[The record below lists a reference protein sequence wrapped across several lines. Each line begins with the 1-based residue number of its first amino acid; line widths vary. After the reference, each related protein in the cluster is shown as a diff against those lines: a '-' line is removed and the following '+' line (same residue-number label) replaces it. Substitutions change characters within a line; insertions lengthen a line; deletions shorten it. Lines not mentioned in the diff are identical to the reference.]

1 MFIPHRPGFKGASVS
16 RLALWR
22 ISAEPAVVAVAP
34 VCVPSGSAS
43 SASVASGCAKPGV
56 QLAFVNHSPRPRVAP
71 EATPRLRVLARQA
84 GQGMTE
90 YLIVVAL
97 IAVAAI
103 GVYSLLGQTL
113 RSQTAGLALEI
124 SGQDAGATIGS
135 ARAQAGAAQ
144 ATAATRKGLE
154 NFNDGNR

>member
-1 MFIPHRPGFKGASVS
+1 MYILHRPGFQGASL
-16 RLALWR
+16 RHQATQPAC
-22 ISAEPAVVAVAP
+22 AEPAVVSPGP
-34 VCVPSGSAS
+34 VCKASGSVS
-43 SASVASGCAKPGV
+43 SASGVSGCTKLGV
-56 QLAFVNHSPRPRVAP
+56 QLAFANHSPRPRVTP
-71 EATPRLRVLARQA
+71 EAAPRLRVLARQA

-144 ATAATRKGLE
+144 ASAATRKGLE
-154 NFNDGNR
+154 NFNEGNR

>member
-1 MFIPHRPGFKGASVS
+1 MICTQRPFSVAAPVLGQPALS
-16 RLALWR
+16 TPDRPSHAFPLMGCAHQSVRLA
-22 ISAEPAVVAVAP
+22 A
-34 VCVPSGSAS
+34 
-43 SASVASGCAKPGV
+43 
-56 QLAFVNHSPRPRVAP
+56 VNHSPRPRVT
-71 EATPRLRVLARQA
+71 EAVAPRLSVLARQA

-113 RSQTAGLALEI
+113 RSQTAGLALEV
-124 SGQDAGATIGS
+124 SGQDAGATIGA

-144 ATAATRKGLE
+144 AGAATRKGLD

>member
-1 MFIPHRPGFKGASVS
+1 MQSTQDLVHGGPIHHGSLAGLPAPLPTTVQTSLYQPPSAGTMRCI
-16 RLALWR
+16 RLA
-22 ISAEPAVVAVAP
+22 
-34 VCVPSGSAS
+34 AS
-43 SASVASGCAKPGV
+43 NP
-56 QLAFVNHSPRPRVAP
+56 SPRPRV
-71 EATPRLRVLARQA
+71 TLGDVPRLRVLARQA

-124 SGQDAGATIGS
+124 SGQDAGSAIGS
-135 ARAQAGAAQ
+135 ARTQAGAAQ
-144 ATAATRKGLE
+144 ASSATRKGLD